1 MARMTGTRGG
11 DAGSGAGAGGSQEE
25 TEEERLEGADLQE
38 AWLH

>member
-25 TEEERLEGADLQE
+25 TEGERLEGADLQE